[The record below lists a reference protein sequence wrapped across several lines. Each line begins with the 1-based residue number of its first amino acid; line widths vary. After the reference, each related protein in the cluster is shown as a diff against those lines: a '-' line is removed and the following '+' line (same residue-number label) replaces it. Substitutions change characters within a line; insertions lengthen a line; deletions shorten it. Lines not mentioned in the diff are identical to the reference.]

1 MAFPAVS
8 HQRPMWQTIT
18 TPLPEKYYPGVKNKM
33 LTSYFCVALKSFIL
47 RL

>member
-18 TPLPEKYYPGVKNKM
+18 TTLPGKYYLGVKNKM